1 MNSASQNL
9 DLHLGIL
16 RERLQHPTDYE
27 KAFHY
32 FLEEF
37 GGDTA
42 FIAQG
47 VVEQAAELVAVLS
60 AVASQALG
68 KKIEVQQT
76 RISALPAHQFHHGFG
91 SVDGRAAIF
100 FYFEE
105 INTGLMAI
113 IPGPRGEAELGRFRL
128 PAGMGIDPAKN

>member
-1 MNSASQNL
+1 MNSASHNL
-9 DLHLGIL
+9 GLHLGIL
-16 RERLQHPTDYE
+16 RERLTHPTDYE

-42 FIAQG
+42 FIEQG
-47 VVEQAAELVAVLS
+47 VVEQAPQLVAVLS

-68 KKIEVQQT
+68 KQIELLQP
-76 RISALPAHQFHHGFG
+76 RISAMPAFKFHHGFG
-91 SVDGRAAIF
+91 AADGRAAIF

-128 PAGMGIDPAKN
+128 PAGLSPDPAKN

>member
-1 MNSASQNL
+1 MNRASGNL
-9 DLHLGIL
+9 ELHLRIL

-37 GGDTA
+37 AGDQN

-47 VVEQAAELVAVLS
+47 VVEQAPQLAAVLS
-60 AVASQALG
+60 LIASRALG
-68 KKIEVQQT
+68 KEVQWQQT
-76 RISALPAHQFHHGFG
+76 RISALPAFRFHHGLG
-91 SVDGRAAIF
+91 SVDGRVALF

-105 INTGLMAI
+105 INSGLVAI
-113 IPGPRGEAELGRFRL
+113 IPGQQGEAELGRFRL
-128 PAGMGIDPAKN
+128 PGGLGADPAKN

>member
-9 DLHLGIL
+9 PHHLAAL

-37 GGDTA
+37 GGDKE

-47 VVEQAAELVAVLS
+47 VVEQAPQLVAILS

-68 KKIEVQQT
+68 RSVEVQQT
-76 RISALPAHQFHHGFG
+76 RISAMPAFRFHHGFG
-91 SVDGRAAIF
+91 MVDGRAAIF

-105 INTGLMAI
+105 INSGLLVI
-113 IPGPRGEAELGRFRL
+113 IPGNRGEAEMGRFRL
-128 PAGMGIDPAKN
+128 PAGLGADPAKN